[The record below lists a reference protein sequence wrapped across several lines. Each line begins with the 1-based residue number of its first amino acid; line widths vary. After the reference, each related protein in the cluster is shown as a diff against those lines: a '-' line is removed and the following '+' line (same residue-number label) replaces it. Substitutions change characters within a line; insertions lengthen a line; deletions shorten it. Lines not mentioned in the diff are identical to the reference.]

1 MSTATEK
8 LNSLIKG
15 KTTDPTQ
22 TEPRAKSK
30 HHGKYVKKGG
40 NGGARPNSGPE
51 PLPAAL
57 QRRRMKQAFVDFL
70 SEEVDAMVKD
80 YNKGNVEERKIKIA
94 RLKLILEALFKKVKN
109 GSNGDVAAAKELFDR
124 AFGKSINIIA
134 GDEDEPP
141 VQLNV
146 LADRILKK
154 AYGDRE

>member
-8 LNSLIKG
+8 LNDLIKG
-15 KTTDPTQ
+15 GKPAPAQ
-22 TEPRAKSK
+22 TELRAKSK
-30 HHGKYVKKGG
+30 HHGKYIKKGG

-51 PLPAAL
+51 PLPYSL
-57 QRRRMKQAFVDFL
+57 QRKKMRQSFVEFL
-70 SEEVDAMVKD
+70 AGEVDVMVKD
-80 YNKGNVEERKIKIA
+80 YAKGTVEERKIKIA
-94 RLKLILEALFKKVKN
+94 RLKVILEALFKKVKN
-109 GSNGDVAAAKELFDR
+109 GNNGDVAAAKELFDR

-134 GDEDEPP
+134 GDEDEAP